1 MNIRGIQFGPNNY
14 IELLPKELEVLWNYE
29 PDLGDKD
36 TKKWEYDIAF
46 VERPL
51 DRDEIDFLKGHVRA
65 YSLFVI
71 EGYQNEKGMG
81 DLLAHRMGQVLKAE
95 DLQEFLQKDLRDYYG
110 GSYGE
115 KFRPHGLTVST
126 NFHGDVSWNGFSETV
141 FDGEFG
147 QEMSQMAFYRY
158 NIPIEL
164 HQALDIWLEYETT
177 SNVELELHCD
187 LFPRGSVDEIVE
199 QWVYTEEDMKDIIQL
214 EANRCGGQLFFSIWA
229 KGKGRV
235 YLRGLHDRFSRHDKG
250 YFLPGG
256 KRHVTRKRE
265 ELFSYFDPRDRK
277 PPLCVYFSG
286 YKTQEGFEGYH
297 MMCSFGTPMLLIAE
311 SRLEGGAFY
320 LGSREYEE
328 MIRDTI
334 EECMEELGF
343 TREQVVFSGLSMGT
357 FGAMYYGTFLKPGYI
372 LLGKPL
378 ASLGSMAQAERI
390 HRPGGFPTSLDVL
403 WKVEESLEDEGIEG
417 LNHRFW
423 DRFDHTIWADT
434 TFIVAYMYED
444 DYDVGGYQNL
454 VRHLSDDRCTIIGKG
469 LHGRHNDD
477 TSGIVYWFV
486 EMYHMVLEQ
495 NYGRLLK

>member
-158 NIPIEL
+158 NIPIEQL
-164 HQALDIWLEYETT
+164 MDVLDKAIDAGCTVAWGGDVSGDFTRTGLAMLPDSVQPSQQLRQEQWNDWRFTYDHVMLIYGKALD
-177 SNVELELHCD
+177 
-187 LFPRGSVDEIVE
+187 E
-199 QWVYTEEDMKDIIQL
+199 Q
-214 EANRCGGQLFFSIWA
+214 
-229 KGKGRV
+229 
-235 YLRGLHDRFSRHDKG
+235 
-250 YFLPGG
+250 
-256 KRHVTRKRE
+256 
-265 ELFSYFDPRDRK
+265 
-277 PPLCVYFSG
+277 
-286 YKTQEGFEGYH
+286 
-297 MMCSFGTPMLLIAE
+297 
-311 SRLEGGAFY
+311 
-320 LGSREYEE
+320 
-328 MIRDTI
+328 
-334 EECMEELGF
+334 
-343 TREQVVFSGLSMGT
+343 
-357 FGAMYYGTFLKPGYI
+357 
-372 LLGKPL
+372 GKPYYL
-378 ASLGSMAQAERI
+378 VKNSWGKTGQY
-390 HRPGGFPTSLDVL
+390 
-403 WKVEESLEDEGIEG
+403 KGIWYMSRDYIA
-417 LNHRFW
+417 LN
-423 DRFDHTIWADT
+423 T
-434 TFIVAYMYED
+434 TYLFL
-444 DYDVGGYQNL
+444 N
-454 VRHLSDDRCTIIGKG
+454 RHALPK
-469 LHGRHNDD
+469 
-477 TSGIVYWFV
+477 
-486 EMYHMVLEQ
+486 
-495 NYGRLLK
+495 RLLSTLF